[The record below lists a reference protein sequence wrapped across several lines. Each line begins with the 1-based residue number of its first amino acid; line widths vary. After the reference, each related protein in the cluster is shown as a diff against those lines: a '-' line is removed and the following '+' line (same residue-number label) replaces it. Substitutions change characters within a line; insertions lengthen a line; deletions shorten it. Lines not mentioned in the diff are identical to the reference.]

1 MIDYIRNLC
10 FPSLIYLILSLFG
23 LMNSH
28 NNLFANIIHV
38 IIIILITYLLDRV
51 CKSYGQTTSWY
62 VLLILYVLPV
72 LLAIIIAIFMVVVFK
87 LDTFDVNILNF
98 NLSYAKP
105 LYNSFSKSF
114 SKSLKSTEIFT
125 PSKMSNKLT
134 KIVSSKM

>member
-1 MIDYIRNLC
+1 MIDYIQNLC

-23 LMNSH
+23 LINAH

-38 IIIILITYLLDRV
+38 IVIILITYLLDRV

-62 VLLILYVLPV
+62 VLLILYVLPI

-87 LDTFDVNILNF
+87 VNIF
-98 NLSYAKP
+98 NSNAFNLDLSYAKS
-105 LYNSFSKSF
+105 LSNSFSKSF

-125 PSKMSNKLT
+125 PSKISNKLT